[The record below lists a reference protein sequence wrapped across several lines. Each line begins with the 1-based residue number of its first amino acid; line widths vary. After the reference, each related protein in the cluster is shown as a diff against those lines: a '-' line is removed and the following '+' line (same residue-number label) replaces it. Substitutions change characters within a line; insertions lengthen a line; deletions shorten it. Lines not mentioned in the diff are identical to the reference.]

1 MALIHL
7 HALNTDSASWI
18 SKRHFVSIITPF
30 KALNPDP
37 PTGRELHK
45 AALKMGWRSV
55 KKAERHKLKDDLVF
69 KHTVRPIWPSNLL
82 EAAHE
87 W

>member
-1 MALIHL
+1 MALIHP

-37 PTGRELHK
+37 TRDRGLCK
-45 AALKMGWRSV
+45 DALKL
-55 KKAERHKLKDDLVF
+55 KAEGERMGKKKNTERPKLKDDLVF
-69 KHTVRPIWPSNLL
+69 KTQ
-82 EAAHE
+82 
-87 W
+87 